1 VNSGDLRPTKHSND
15 VEMETITSERRA
27 SENERKI
34 EREKEERQIVIPRLP
49 RMFGPEEV
57 RTPASW
63 KYHVMAHKYGEVW
76 CPETQSCILG
86 YKYLEGLADDS
97 GEHRVK
103 VVRYRG
109 DTWLDVDQ
117 KKVKVFYDY
126 EGLETVAQVSFNNVT
141 LSGCGANHD
150 QATRNLQQEV
160 KRHTEK
166 LKDLETN
173 TIGSKDEE
181 EDEVALIDMF
191 MELARRDEVASQEN
205 QSITVGEDVIPVET
219 DVGFSKFG
227 RVYSIATIHLE
238 NQIYS
243 ETGETVNDAVNK
255 LADKISQGMIH
266 QA

>member
-1 VNSGDLRPTKHSND
+1 
-15 VEMETITSERRA
+15 METMKSERRA
-27 SENERKI
+27 SENAKKI

-49 RMFGPEEV
+49 KMFGPEEV

-86 YKYLEGLADDS
+86 YKYLEGLADGS
-97 GEHRVK
+97 GEHR
-103 VVRYRG
+103 
-109 DTWLDVDQ
+109 
-117 KKVKVFYDY
+117 VKVFYDY

-173 TIGSKDEE
+173 TI
-181 EDEVALIDMF
+181 
-191 MELARRDEVASQEN
+191 AS
-205 QSITVGEDVIPVET
+205 
-219 DVGFSKFG
+219 
-227 RVYSIATIHLE
+227 
-238 NQIYS
+238 
-243 ETGETVNDAVNK
+243 
-255 LADKISQGMIH
+255 
-266 QA
+266 